1 MRPLVLASGSPR
13 RQSLL
18 SALGVDFRVI
28 TSGAHEPNTG
38 DSPAEIVIQ
47 NAVIKR
53 DDVAAHL
60 SVPAIIIA
68 ADTLVF
74 YEEHVLP
81 KPVDL
86 DDARRMIRLLSGK
99 THQVLTGLALIDT
112 ETGQCAEGSETTDV
126 TFRALSDDEINHF
139 VHIVEPLDRAG
150 AYTVDGPGSL
160 IVAGYRGCYQNVL
173 GLPMVRL
180 YGLLGE
186 LGVDLFAAMDKENAK
201 FL

>member
-1 MRPLVLASGSPR
+1 MRPLILASGSPR

-18 SALGVDFRVI
+18 GSLGVDFRIV
-28 TSGAHEPNTG
+28 TSNAHEPNTG

-47 NAVIKR
+47 NAIIKR
-53 DDVAAHL
+53 DDVA
-60 SVPAIIIA
+60 STISEPAIIIA

-86 DDARRMIRLLSGK
+86 DDARRMLRLLSGN

-112 ETGQCAEGSETTDV
+112 VTGRAVEGAETTDV
-126 TFRALSDDEINHF
+126 TFRDLSDDEIEHF

-150 AYTVDGPGSL
+150 AYTVDGPGTL
-160 IVAGYRGCYQNVL
+160 IVASYRGCYHNVL

-180 YGLLGE
+180 YGLMGE
-186 LGVDLFAAMDKENAK
+186 LGVDLFAAMDKEGAR

>member
-18 SALGVDFRVI
+18 GSLGVQFRVI
-28 TSGAHEPNTG
+28 TSSAHEPNTG
-38 DSPAEIVIQ
+38 DTPAEIVIQ
-47 NAVIKR
+47 NAIIKR
-53 DDVAAHL
+53 DDVAATI
-60 SVPAIIIA
+60 SEPAIIIA

-86 DDARRMIRLLSGK
+86 DDARRMLRLLSGK

-112 ETGQCAEGSETTDV
+112 ETGQTVEDFETTDV
-126 TFRALSDDEINHF
+126 TFRDLSDDEIDHF

-150 AYTVDGPGSL
+150 SYTVDGPGSL

-180 YGLLGE
+180 YGLMGK
-186 LGVDLFAAMDKENAK
+186 LGVDLFAAMDKEGAR

>member
-1 MRPLVLASGSPR
+1 MRPLILASGSPR

-18 SALGVDFRVI
+18 GALGVDFRVV
-28 TSGAHEPNTG
+28 TSNAHEPNTG
-38 DSPAEIVIQ
+38 DSPAEIVIR
-47 NAVIKR
+47 NAMIKR
-53 DDVAAHL
+53 DDVATKIEE
-60 SVPAIIIA
+60 PAIIIA

-86 DDARRMIRLLSGK
+86 ADARRMIRLLSGN

-112 ETGQCAEGSETTDV
+112 GTGQCVEGSETTDV
-126 TFRALSDDEINHF
+126 TFRDLSDDEIEHF

-160 IVAGYRGCYQNVL
+160 IVAGYQGCYQNVL

-180 YGLLGE
+180 YKLIGE
-186 LGVDLFAAMDKENAK
+186 LGVDLFAAMDKDNAK

>member
-1 MRPLVLASGSPR
+1 MRSLVLASGSPR

-18 SALGVDFRVI
+18 GALGVDFRVV
-28 TSGAHEPNTG
+28 TSNAHEPNTG
-38 DSPAEIVIQ
+38 DSPAEIVIR
-47 NAVIKR
+47 NAKIKR
-53 DDVAAHL
+53 DDVAATIDE
-60 SVPAIIIA
+60 PAIIIA

-112 ETGQCAEGSETTDV
+112 ETGQRVEGSETTDV
-126 TFRALSDDEINHF
+126 TFRELSDDEIAHF

-180 YGLLGE
+180 YGLMND
-186 LGVDLFAAMDKENAK
+186 LGVDLFAAMDKDNAR

>member
-1 MRPLVLASGSPR
+1 MRSLILASGSPR

-18 SALGVDFRVI
+18 GALGVEFRIV
-28 TSGAHEPNTG
+28 TSNAHEPNTG
-38 DSPAEIVIQ
+38 DSPAEIVIR
-47 NAVIKR
+47 NAMIKR
-53 DDVAAHL
+53 DDVATHIDE
-60 SVPAIIIA
+60 PAIIIA

-112 ETGQCAEGSETTDV
+112 ETAQCVEGSETTDV
-126 TFRALSDDEINHF
+126 TFRELSDDEIAHF

-180 YGLLGE
+180 YGLMSE
-186 LGVDLFAAMDKENAK
+186 LGVDLFAAMDKAGAK

>member
-1 MRPLVLASGSPR
+1 MRPLILASGSPR

-18 SALGVDFRVI
+18 GALGVEFHVI
-28 TSGAHEPNTG
+28 TSNAHEPNTG
-38 DSPAEIVIQ
+38 DTPAEIVIQ
-47 NAVIKR
+47 NAIIKR
-53 DDVAAHL
+53 DDVAATT
-60 SVPAIIIA
+60 SEPAIIIA

-81 KPVDL
+81 KPVNL
-86 DDARRMIRLLSGK
+86 DDARRMLRLLSGN

-112 ETGQCAEGSETTDV
+112 ETGQTVEGAETTDV
-126 TFRALSDDEINHF
+126 TFRDLSDDEIEHF

-150 AYTVDGPGSL
+150 AYTVDGPGTL
-160 IVAGYRGCYQNVL
+160 IVASYRGCYQNVL

-180 YGLLGE
+180 YGLMGE
-186 LGVDLFAAMDKENAK
+186 LGVDLFAAMDKEGAR